1 MIGIIDTSALLRL
14 FIPDGPIPKG
24 LERFFFGV
32 EQGSNVALAPELL
45 TAEAA
50 NVLNKKLKA
59 GLLTPEESKTLL
71 KDLLNMPI
79 HFLSHIHILD
89 HAMDVAAEHHLTVY
103 DALFIALALAQGGV
117 LFSAD
122 EHVLKI
128 ARHLNLAA

>member
-14 FIPDGPIPKG
+14 FMPDGPIPKG

-59 GLLTPEESKTLL
+59 GLL
-71 KDLLNMPI
+71 
-79 HFLSHIHILD
+79 
-89 HAMDVAAEHHLTVY
+89 V
-103 DALFIALALAQGGV
+103 
-117 LFSAD
+117 
-122 EHVLKI
+122 
-128 ARHLNLAA
+128 